1 LEILLICFVIFIY
14 TLSRK
19 INKSSNTNNK
29 KSDLTSNKVQKQSI
43 AKKKYKKRKYNPGQ
57 KKSKPKIDPM
67 SRVDPIEWNKFTVCD
82 VCGSENKGSIVR
94 CHPQ

>member
-1 LEILLICFVIFIY
+1 MEILLICFLIFIY
-14 TLSRK
+14 SLLRK
-19 INKSSNTNNK
+19 NNKSSNTNTK
-29 KSDLTSNKVQKQSI
+29 KSDLTSSKDQKKSA
-43 AKKKYKKRKYNPGQ
+43 AKKKYKKKYNPGQ

-67 SRVDPIEWNKFTVCD
+67 SRVDPIEWSKFTVCD

>member
-1 LEILLICFVIFIY
+1 MEILLICFLIFIY
-14 TLSRK
+14 SLLRK
-19 INKSSNTNNK
+19 NNKSRNTNTK
-29 KSDLTSNKVQKQSI
+29 KSDLTSNKDQKKSA

-67 SRVDPIEWNKFTVCD
+67 SRVDPIEWTKFTVCD